1 MELTKKINRAIVAS
15 ILVAG
20 LFGTITSVGAAPEVA
35 STPQS
40 GGGRLLASLEAGEQ
54 RTVVVY
60 GTSLTKV
67 GAWSDQLRAVLE
79 QNYPGQVTLI
89 NSAQGGSNSVWGRQS
104 FDEKVLQKHPDTVF
118 IEFAINDSV
127 TSRKVSISDA
137 RENLVDMIDRLLE
150 SNSNCEIILMT
161 MNPAVAHHGTRR
173 PDVAAYYQ
181 MYRDVA
187 KERGFQLIDHY
198 PHWEKLLNEDPG
210 RFLSYVPDG
219 IHPVRE
225 GTLQVILPTMMQSL
239 GLKQGKPELNERAPC
254 WNYLLKGMDKG
265 KKRDKQVSLKEYQM
279 YWKDHYK
286 RHDTDK
292 DGLLQ
297 SGEYIPAVM
306 FQYLDADNDGVITLE
321 EYQAV
326 YAPIFERYDL
336 NSDGVLD
343 RAEINAVK

>member
-1 MELTKKINRAIVAS
+1 MKVTTVL
-15 ILVAG
+15 LVG
-20 LFGTITSVGAAPEVA
+20 LL
-35 STPQS
+35 S
-40 GGGRLLASLEAGEQ
+40 GASLVEAATNVPRNGTSQMVHALEGGEQ
-54 RTVVVY
+54 RTIVAY

-104 FDEKVLQKHPDTVF
+104 FDEKVIRKHPDTVF

-127 TSRKVSISDA
+127 DSRKVSISDA
-137 RENLVDMIDRLLE
+137 RENLEDMIDRLLK
-150 SNSNCEIILMT
+150 SNPNCEIILMT

-173 PDVAAYYQ
+173 PDLAAYYQ
-181 MYRDVA
+181 MVRDVA

-198 PHWEKLLNEDPG
+198 PHWDKLLNEDPG
-210 RFLSYVPDG
+210 LFLSYVPDG

-225 GTLQVILPTMMQSL
+225 GTLEVILPTMMESL
-239 GLKQGKPELNERAPC
+239 GLKQGEPELNERAPC

-265 KKRDKQVSLKEYQM
+265 SERDKQVSLQEYRM
-279 YWKDHYK
+279 YWKSHYK
-286 RHDTDK
+286 RHDTNK
-292 DGLLQ
+292 DGVLQ
-297 SGEYIPAVM
+297 PGEYIPAVM
-306 FQYLDADNDGVITLE
+306 FEYLDADNDAVITLE
-321 EYQAV
+321 DYQSV

>member
-1 MELTKKINRAIVAS
+1 MMKVTTVLLVGLLSGA
-15 ILVAG
+15 ILVAAEN
-20 LFGTITSVGAAPEVA
+20 GTPRNGTSQMVQE
-35 STPQS
+35 
-40 GGGRLLASLEAGEQ
+40 LEAGEKQ
-54 RTVVVY
+54 TIVTY

-89 NSAQGGSNSVWGRQS
+89 NSAQGGSNSVWGRKS
-104 FDEKVLQKHPDTVF
+104 FDEKVIQKHPDTVF

-127 TSRKVSISDA
+127 ASRKVSISDA
-137 RENLVDMIDRLLE
+137 RENLEDMIDRLLK
-150 SNSNCEIILMT
+150 SNPNCEIILMT

-198 PHWEKLLNEDPG
+198 PHWDKLLNEDPG

-239 GLKQGKPELNERAPC
+239 GLKQGKPELNERTPC
-254 WNYLLKGMDKG
+254 WNSLLKGMDKG
-265 KKRDKQVSLKEYQM
+265 SERDKQVSRQEYQM
-279 YWKDHYK
+279 YWKDHYS
-286 RHDTDK
+286 RHDTNK

-297 SGEYIPAVM
+297 PGEYIPAVM

-321 EYQAV
+321 EYQVV

-336 NSDGVLD
+336 NSDGVLA

>member
-1 MELTKKINRAIVAS
+1 MVKVTTVLLVGLLSGAS
-15 ILVAG
+15 LVAADT
-20 LFGTITSVGAAPEVA
+20 GTPRNGTSQMVKA
-35 STPQS
+35 
-40 GGGRLLASLEAGEQ
+40 LEGGEQ
-54 RTVVVY
+54 RTIVAY

-89 NSAQGGSNSVWGRQS
+89 NSAQGGSNSVWGRKS
-104 FDEKVLQKHPDTVF
+104 FDEKVIQKHPDTVF

-127 TSRKVSISDA
+127 ASRKVSIPDA
-137 RENLVDMIDRLLE
+137 RENLEDMIDRLLK
-150 SNSNCEIILMT
+150 SNPDCEIILMT

-181 MYRDVA
+181 MYRDIA

-198 PHWEKLLNEDPG
+198 PHWVKLLNEDPG
-210 RFLSYVPDG
+210 LFLGYVPDG

-265 KKRDKQVSLKEYQM
+265 SERDKQVSLKEYQS
-279 YWKDHYK
+279 YWKNHYS

-292 DGLLQ
+292 DGVLQ
-297 SGEYIPAVM
+297 PGEYIPAVM
-306 FQYLDADNDGVITLE
+306 FEYLDADNDGVITLE

-336 NSDGVLD
+336 NSDGVLA